1 MKLTPKHFVLM
12 GVSLFTSLWWWIGDL
27 IDKDGYYNLFIFLP
41 ERTQKLHWYFHSS
54 SIYVSQICLLL
65 LLLSITKNRLNRN
78 HRFLFKILLGFRT
91 FQLIEY
97 WTFGW
102 ETPIFV
108 LSTAIMLSMFIFYAR
123 GL

>member
-1 MKLTPKHFVLM
+1 MRLAPKYLLLL
-12 GVSLFTSLWWWIGDL
+12 GASLFTSLFWWIGDQ
-27 IDKDGYYNLFIFLP
+27 IDAKGYYNLFLFYP
-41 ERTQKLHWYFHSS
+41 ERTQRLHWYFHSS
-54 SIYVSQICLLL
+54 ASYISDICLLWIIL
-65 LLLSITKNRLNRN
+65 GITKYRLNRN
-78 HRFLFKILLGFRT
+78 HRILFKILLGFRT

-97 WTFGW
+97 WTFSW